1 MSSPIVEAE
10 VGLES
15 AVPRALEPAGF
26 AVDCVTD
33 AESGPCQALAVDSD
47 PML

>member
-1 MSSPIVEAE
+1 MSSLIVEDE

-15 AVPRALEPAGF
+15 AVPRALESAGF
-26 AVDCVTD
+26 AVDSVTD

-47 PML
+47 LML